1 MAKILQ
7 FPSARIQG
15 LSFLEE
21 RLRELLRNKGADQE
35 LMDFAANAIREI
47 YQRNVEAENYSFSL
61 SLPESVD
68 DGEANQLKQQIQD
81 GIEHIREENHAI
93 IVRLIAELALAQVQL
108 FQLQRNQEQQ

>member
-15 LSFLEE
+15 MSFLEDQ
-21 RLRELLRNKGADQE
+21 LRELLRNKGADQE
-35 LMDFAANAIREI
+35 LTDFAANTVKDI
-47 YQRNVEAENYSFSL
+47 YQSNVEAENYNFSL

-68 DGEANQLKQQIQD
+68 EEGASQLQAQIQQ
-81 GIEHIREENHAI
+81 GIEEIRKENHAI

-108 FQLQRNQEQQ
+108 FQLRRG